1 LIHAFD
7 VLSDPVRRR
16 ALELIAQRE
25 QPSGEIVKV
34 VEAEFGI
41 SQSAVSQHL
50 RVLRDSG
57 FASVRKDGAKRC
69 YSINPAGFEDVE
81 VWLDRMRQYW
91 GPRLDALETEVER
104 GKRPRSGHRCD
115 ERSP

>member
-1 LIHAFD
+1 MHAFD

-16 ALELIAQRE
+16 ALELMAPRE
-25 QPSGEIVKV
+25 RTSGEIVRV

-57 FASVRKDGAKRC
+57 FASVRKEGTKRC
-69 YSINPAGFEDVE
+69 YSINPAGFDDVE
-81 VWLDRMRQYW
+81 EWLDQLRHNW
-91 GPRLDALETEVER
+91 GSKMEALGTEVER
-104 GKRPRSGHRCD
+104 GKRPKRK
-115 ERSP
+115 